1 MKRTEFVRMVTLGAG
16 YLAVAGCMSA
26 CKNKAAKTEEP
37 VKASAASKAE
47 PAVGFT
53 IDLNDPQYA
62 DLDKPGGYVYVNKL
76 IIARTNEGDLVAFGK
91 KCTHQGGP
99 LAYNAESGLFQ
110 CPWHGSQFS
119 GKGEVHRGPAKVN
132 LKAHNVAKEASTL
145 TITPKG

>member
-1 MKRTEFVRMVTLGAG
+1 MKRTEFVRIVTLGAG
-16 YLAVAGCMSA
+16 YVAVVGCMGA

-37 VKASAASKAE
+37 VKASAEPIAE

-53 IDLNDPQYA
+53 INLDDPQYA

-110 CPWHGSQFS
+110 CPWHGAQFS
-119 GKGEVHRGPAKVN
+119 GKGEVKRGPAEVD
-132 LKAHNVAKEASTL
+132 LKAHNVAKEESTL

>member
-1 MKRTEFVRMVTLGAG
+1 MVTLGAG
-16 YLAVAGCMSA
+16 YLALAGCMSA

-37 VKASAASKAE
+37 VKASAEPKAGSV
-47 PAVGFT
+47 VGFT

-62 DLDKPGGYVYVNKL
+62 DLDKPGAYVYVNKL
-76 IIARTNEGDLVAFGK
+76 IIARTNEGNLVAFGK

-110 CPWHGSQFS
+110 CPWHGAQFS
-119 GKGEVHRGPAKVN
+119 GKGEVKRGPAEAN
-132 LKAHNVAKEASTL
+132 LKAHNIIKEESTL

>member
-37 VKASAASKAE
+37 VKASAEPKAE

-53 IDLNDPQYA
+53 IDLDDPQYA
-62 DLDKPGGYVYVNKL
+62 DLDKPGAYVYVNKL
-76 IIARTNEGDLVAFGK
+76 IIARTNEGNLVAFGK

-110 CPWHGSQFS
+110 CSWHGSQFS